1 MFAQNNKITFYFNEN
16 YPKDNCF
23 TFFHLILSRLIMPQ
37 SKTCS
42 NEDIESA
49 LRDIAEKHIS
59 ISQAAKDLISQ
70 ENPLLTGKT
79 KDGIL
84 IRLDTPPN

>member
-1 MFAQNNKITFYFNEN
+1 
-16 YPKDNCF
+16 
-23 TFFHLILSRLIMPQ
+23 MPQ

-49 LRDIAEKHIS
+49 LRDITEKHIS

-70 ENPLLTGKT
+70 ENILLTGKT

-84 IRLDTPPN
+84 VRLDTPPNWLPRKKVH